1 MMKSLSSDD
10 MMKKSKLIRWIWA
23 VMVGIA
29 LLFISVAIAFSDALL
44 LGGANAWH

>member
-1 MMKSLSSDD
+1 MMNSLYSYD

-29 LLFISVAIAFSDALL
+29 LLFISVAIAGALL
-44 LGGANAWH
+44 LGGTNAWH